1 MAQVCGLDDHLWMCL
16 VCGFMGCGRYHE
28 AHAREHWQQT
38 EHCYS
43 LELKTQRVWDY
54 VGARLDDS

>member
-1 MAQVCGLDDHLWMCL
+1 MCL